1 MYINIH
7 IIICIVMSWNEKP
20 VLISQLIYWEDKH
33 FYLEHEFISLT
44 DNFVRAVVLSRQTVT
59 GLKIPVT
66 EIIAEIEPNAQRPA
80 LTKDLELWLS
90 SMEES
95 SQRYKK
101 DNWRRSSSFYT
112 LVAQCVLYTFLMLF
126 WIKVFWINKFLC

>member
-1 MYINIH
+1 
-7 IIICIVMSWNEKP
+7 MSWNEKP

-44 DNFVRAVVLSRQTVT
+44 DNFVRAVVLSRQTIT

-101 DNWRRSSSFYT
+101 DNWRDDLLRFTPLLLNVY
-112 LVAQCVLYTFLMLF
+112 FMHF
-126 WIKVFWINKFLC
+126 WCYFELRCFE